1 MNETETKF
9 SMRYISNRR
18 VPMPT
23 LTSSFYQCE
32 AESEYEKKKAAEK
45 KAIHE
50 QIKRASLQQSLI

>member
-18 VPMPT
+18 VPMPP

-45 KAIHE
+45 KAIHD
-50 QIKRASLQQSLI
+50 QIKRASLQQSLV